1 MSSEVDK
8 KLKEIKAIAEA
19 MPVSALPGAFGFGYR
34 DKKIIY
40 LSLQQE
46 ALNKQLKQEDGL
58 NGKDFNTHG

>member
-19 MPVSALPGAFGFGYR
+19 MPVSALPGALGFGYR